1 MKPHVHLNFYF
12 HNQTHHLLQFHFIL
26 FDTALPR
33 NIEPCNIYIYIYNI
47 MYYKY
52 IHILCF
58 LYILYKQLL
67 RSLSDSKQER
77 KRSENEEQHN
87 D

>member
-1 MKPHVHLNFYF
+1 
-12 HNQTHHLLQFHFIL
+12 
-26 FDTALPR
+26 
-33 NIEPCNIYIYIYNI
+33 